1 MSGAPHDGSGAP
13 LDGLTAAIGHRFA
26 RAELLNEAL
35 THPSAAGPGSASYER
50 LEFLGDRVLGLALA
64 AHLFATFPDEAE
76 GDLAL
81 RHAALVSRDS
91 CTLVAGELR
100 LDLYLHLTP
109 GESRA
114 GSGRRA
120 SVLADACEAVIGAIY
135 RDGGFAPARAFIE
148 RHWSG
153 RMERTAEPP
162 MDAKTSLQE
171 WAQGRGLALPAYR
184 QLSRSGPD
192 HAPHFTIEV
201 AVGDF
206 TPERGEGPTKRT
218 AEQTAAEK
226 LLERLEGTD
235 GSG

>member
-1 MSGAPHDGSGAP
+1 MDDLADIVAY
-13 LDGLTAAIGHRFA
+13 RFA
-26 RAELLNEAL
+26 DPGLARDAL
-35 THPSAAGPGSASYER
+35 VHRSATGRGGQTYER
-50 LEFLGDRVLGLALA
+50 LEFLGDRVLALA
-64 AHLFATFPDEAE
+64 VADMLYENYPQEEE
-76 GDLAL
+76 GALAKRL
-81 RHAALVSRDS
+81 VALVRRETLADVATSLGLGPLIQLSRGEED
-91 CTLVAGELR
+91 AG
-100 LDLYLHLTP
+100 
-109 GESRA
+109 
-114 GSGRRA
+114 GRENPA
-120 SVLADACEAVIGAIY
+120 ILADACEAVIGAIY